1 MYAALFHL
9 HARPPRAHTREN
21 DNVRGLTNNPRMV
34 VCDQATATNNHECQ
48 SAPPSSPPPRT
59 LSYTRVLPPFLS
71 WIQQTGSMS
80 LSSHQILRASSPQH
94 LPIVYRPTN
103 IHSSRH
109 ASHDNSKGFAY
120 PMDRGFMRSWI
131 HEIDGS
137 MDRRSAE
144 FCENF
149 DEKFE
154 KFSRKSSE
162 GSGIL
167 RIFDKGEEV
176 FVEVTGLFSIF
187 RWVRNFTVF
196 CGFSVGFK
204 VFGND

>member
-1 MYAALFHL
+1 
-9 HARPPRAHTREN
+9 
-21 DNVRGLTNNPRMV
+21 
-34 VCDQATATNNHECQ
+34 
-48 SAPPSSPPPRT
+48 
-59 LSYTRVLPPFLS
+59 
-71 WIQQTGSMS
+71 
-80 LSSHQILRASSPQH
+80 
-94 LPIVYRPTN
+94 
-103 IHSSRH
+103 
-109 ASHDNSKGFAY
+109 
-120 PMDRGFMRSWI
+120 
-131 HEIDGS
+131 

-162 GSGIL
+162 GWMGSGIL

-176 FVEVTGLFSIF
+176 FVEVTGLLSIF